1 MKNRRATDNRWR
13 GVGKGGRKGG
23 SVGKNKEVKMDIRV
37 RYTKKAIAGAFLER
51 LEEKPVNRI
60 TVREVCD
67 GAGINCSTFY
77 KYYHDCFDLME
88 QLENEALLQ
97 MDQLLDQAKNG
108 GLTEILTPTMQTLK
122 EHQKLIRLHLRSDEG
137 SRFVRKLVGHSLA
150 RLELELS
157 GFARSE
163 LSLEERDRVKAF
175 LVGGCIGVIE
185 YWMYGGMRQDS
196 QEVMDSME
204 RLCRLLSKY

>member
-1 MKNRRATDNRWR
+1 MKNRCATDNRWR

-23 SVGKNKEVKMDIRV
+23 SVGKKKEVKLDIRV

-67 GAGINCSTFY
+67 GAGINRSTFY

-108 GLTEILTPTMQTLK
+108 GLT
-122 EHQKLIRLHLRSDEG
+122 EG

>member
-1 MKNRRATDNRWR
+1 M
-13 GVGKGGRKGG
+13 
-23 SVGKNKEVKMDIRV
+23 
-37 RYTKKAIAGAFLER
+37 
-51 LEEKPVNRI
+51 NRI

-67 GAGINCSTFY
+67 GAGINRSTFY

-122 EHQKLIRLHLRSDEG
+122 EHQKLIRLHLR
-137 SRFVRKLVGHSLA
+137 

>member
-1 MKNRRATDNRWR
+1 MKNRCATDNRWR

-23 SVGKNKEVKMDIRV
+23 SVGKKKEVKMDIRV

-67 GAGINCSTFY
+67 GAGINRSTFY

-88 QLENEALLQ
+88 
-97 MDQLLDQAKNG
+97 QLLDQAKNG

>member
-1 MKNRRATDNRWR
+1 MKNRCATDNRWR

-23 SVGKNKEVKMDIRV
+23 SVGKKKEVKMDIRV

-67 GAGINCSTFY
+67 GAGINRSTFY

-185 YWMYGGMRQDS
+185 YIQ
-196 QEVMDSME
+196 
-204 RLCRLLSKY
+204 

>member
-1 MKNRRATDNRWR
+1 M
-13 GVGKGGRKGG
+13 
-23 SVGKNKEVKMDIRV
+23 
-37 RYTKKAIAGAFLER
+37 
-51 LEEKPVNRI
+51 
-60 TVREVCD
+60 
-67 GAGINCSTFY
+67 
-77 KYYHDCFDLME
+77 
-88 QLENEALLQ
+88 
-97 MDQLLDQAKNG
+97 LDQAKNG

-137 SRFVRKLVGHSLA
+137 SRFVRKLVAHSLA